1 MKTLKETT
9 TFSQHNLGITDREVR
24 VLVGA
29 GMIAAVMFYSP
40 TPIGLWSVLA
50 LAAVP
55 FVITGM
61 IGWDPLYTLLGLN
74 TDKQQD
80 EQIHQRGWK
89 LGNVGMFDRVIRI
102 ALGAG
107 LIGFT
112 MSGTF
117 TGVEVIAALVAV
129 PLIVTALI
137 AWDPLY
143 AMIDINTF
151 ASRHDVE
158 LANAELREETVAKL
172 YDFPTSVSVNN
183 TDTYGKAA

>member
-40 TPIGLWSVLA
+40 APIGLWSLLA
-50 LAAVP
+50 LTAIP
-55 FVITGM
+55 LIITGM
-61 IGWDPLYTLLGLN
+61 VGWDPLYTLFGLN
-74 TDKQQD
+74 TDKQRD

-89 LGNVGMFDRVIRI
+89 LGNIGMFDRVIRI
-102 ALGAG
+102 VLGAG

-117 TGVEVIAALVAV
+117 TGVEMVAALVAV

-137 AWDPLY
+137 AWDPIY
-143 AMIDINTF
+143 AMTDINTF

-172 YDFPTSVSVNN
+172 YDFPTLVSADN
-183 TDTYGKAA
+183 TNSHGKAA